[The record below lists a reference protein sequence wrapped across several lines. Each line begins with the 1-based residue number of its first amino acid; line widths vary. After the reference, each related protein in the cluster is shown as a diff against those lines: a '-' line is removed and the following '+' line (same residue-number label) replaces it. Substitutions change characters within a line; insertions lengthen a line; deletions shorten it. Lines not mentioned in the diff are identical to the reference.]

1 MSLPIRLPHGVNSS
15 QGLTVTESSAGL
27 MFNACHCQAS
37 HCSSSVYLSHKHYYC
52 QTVMNIITVELFSML
67 IQYPWAQSCSRSPA
81 GVPAA
86 LILILAWWFLLLD
99 PSPRITSEGN
109 NAARVAWRSVYLCS
123 GYANPCCLSD
133 FHRTFADRNS
143 RLRRYCDCCG
153 VESSLALRS

>member
-37 HCSSSVYLSHKHYYC
+37 HCSSSVYFSHKHYYC

-86 LILILAWWFLLLD
+86 FNTGVMIPAAGSFSSHNFRGKQCS
-99 PSPRITSEGN
+99 PSC
-109 NAARVAWRSVYLCS
+109 VAICVYLCS

-143 RLRRYCDCCG
+143 RLRRYCDC
-153 VESSLALRS
+153 